1 METAALKAS
10 SDNRNKVFVRKV
22 TAVYTPATLEA
33 GTEED
38 VGGEGAAVA
47 QGEPTLDPLASCY
60 MMALCESDAS
70 SGRGVHLCQTPG
82 DLFLPASLTLHLTH
96 VTSDHVLQITFSCSC
111 VPKQRLAL
119 ERV

>member
-38 VGGEGAAVA
+38 VGAEGAAVA

-60 MMALCESDAS
+60 LMALCESDAS
-70 SGRGVHLCQTPG
+70 SGRGVHLCQTSWR
-82 DLFLPASLTLHLTH
+82 SLSSFVSHIVSYPRYIRSCITL
-96 VTSDHVLQITFSCSC
+96 
-111 VPKQRLAL
+111 
-119 ERV
+119 